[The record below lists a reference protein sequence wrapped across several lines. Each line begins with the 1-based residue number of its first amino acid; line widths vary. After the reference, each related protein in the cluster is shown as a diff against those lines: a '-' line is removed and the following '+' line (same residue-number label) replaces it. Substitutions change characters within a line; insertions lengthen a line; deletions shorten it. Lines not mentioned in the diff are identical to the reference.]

1 MNRPRQKEA
10 SLRDAIS
17 DFFFDEQVPVGAALT
32 RVFLPLM
39 ALLPMLMRFP
49 RVRELYSSDG
59 TPVQMFELFGNGQVL
74 PVPGPGLAVMLYS
87 LMVFCLMCGVVGW
100 KTRLSLAV
108 GTALYV
114 YFNLMDGIGTMTK
127 YSVIAGHLLM
137 LLTLSP
143 CGRMWSVDEWLRQR
157 KNGAVPVVPQA
168 FPVWSVRLMQLLF
181 AYVYFGAAITKI
193 QTDAF
198 FSGEQM
204 RYWMLSNWNYE
215 NPVGELLAMWPP
227 VLLVSAYLTVV
238 WEILFGVL
246 VWNRRLRVPMLAIG
260 AVFHLGTWLLLG
272 LYIFPA
278 VCLSGYLCF
287 VTTED
292 VVRVRRWLK
301 SRGWQVTRLRNTA
314 LRTQMPSAVPSGIAW
329 FIAAG
334 LFAVGTV
341 EAEYRLDLYGVRGES
356 GMMPLTEIQRERA
369 IALISGETPLREKD
383 KFFSFQIGNTSFG
396 GQLANRREVFEY
408 GDVVIAECNLNPPHE
423 DMWVECVLEDEDEH
437 KLDTVG
443 QVITREMLRGQF
455 TYLLGN
461 RLSPGRYS
469 MVLRSAGHEIS
480 RRGFS
485 LTGEPPV
492 CKMDT
497 DVFGN

>member
-1 MNRPRQKEA
+1 MNRSRQNDS
-10 SLRDAIS
+10 SLRETIS
-17 DFFFDEQVPVGAALT
+17 DFFFEEQVPMGAALT
-32 RVFLPLM
+32 RIFLPLM

-59 TPVQMFELFGNGQVL
+59 TPVQMFELFGNGEVL
-74 PVPGPGLAVMLYS
+74 PIPGPGAAVILYS
-87 LMVFCLMCGVVGW
+87 LMVFCLLCGIVGW
-100 KTRLSLAV
+100 KTRLSLGI

-127 YSVIAGHLLM
+127 YSVIASHLLM

-157 KNGAVPVVPQA
+157 RNQNVSIVPRA
-168 FPVWSVRLMQLLF
+168 FPVWSIRLMQLLF
-181 AYVYFGAAITKI
+181 AYVYFGAALTKI

-215 NPVGELLAMWPP
+215 NPVGEFLAMWPP

-238 WEILFGVL
+238 WEILFGFL
-246 VWNRRLRVPMLAIG
+246 VWNRRLRLPMLATG

-287 VTTED
+287 VTSED
-292 VVRVRRWLK
+292 VFRVRRWMK
-301 SRGWQVTRLRNTA
+301 SRGLRLAELWKFGPRIPA
-314 LRTQMPSAVPSGIAW
+314 AIPSGVTWA
-329 FIAAG
+329 IAAG
-334 LFAVGTV
+334 LFAVGSV
-341 EAEYRLDLYGVRGES
+341 EAEYRFDLYGVRGES
-356 GMMPLTEIQRERA
+356 GFMPIEEMDRERA
-369 IALISGETPLREKD
+369 VSLIAGATPLREKD
-383 KFFSFQIGNTSFG
+383 KFFSFQIGSTALG
-396 GQLANRREVFEY
+396 GQLANRREVFKY
-408 GDVVIAECNLNPPHE
+408 GDIVIAECNLNPPHE
-423 DMWVECVLEDEDEH
+423 DMWVECVLEDADEH
-437 KLDTVG
+437 KINSVG

-455 TYLLGN
+455 TLLLGSQ
-461 RLSPGRYS
+461 LSSGRYS

-480 RRGFS
+480 RRWFT
-485 LTGEPPV
+485 LTGQSPACDV
-492 CKMDT
+492 DT